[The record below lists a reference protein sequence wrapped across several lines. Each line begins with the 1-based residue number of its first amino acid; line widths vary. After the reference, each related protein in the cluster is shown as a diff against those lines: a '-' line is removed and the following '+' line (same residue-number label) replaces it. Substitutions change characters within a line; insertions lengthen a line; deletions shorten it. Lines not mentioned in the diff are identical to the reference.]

1 MRFLISVIDDTSPS
15 GTDAEMAVID
25 EFNSKLQTNNYWVI
39 AVGIAAP
46 SNALSIDNRS
56 DAGQVESGST
66 LYGTKF
72 MSGFWIIDVP
82 SEEIAAQLAAEG
94 SKACNRRVELRPLLG

>member
-1 MRFLISVIDDTSPS
+1 
-15 GTDAEMAVID
+15 MAVID

-56 DAGQVESGST
+56 DAGLIKSGST
-66 LYGTKF
+66 LYGTEF

-82 SEEIAAQLAAEG
+82 NEEIAAQLAAAG
-94 SKACNRRVELRPLLG
+94 SKACNRKVELRPLLG